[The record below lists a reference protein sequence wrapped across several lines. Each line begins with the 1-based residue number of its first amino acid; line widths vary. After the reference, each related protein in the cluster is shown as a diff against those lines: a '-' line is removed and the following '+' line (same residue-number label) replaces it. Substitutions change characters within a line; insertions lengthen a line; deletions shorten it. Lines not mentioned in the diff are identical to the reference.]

1 MLAAMPQEFIMR
13 PFLKRT
19 SSLIALAC
27 CASLAQLPCASAAG
41 LEINIGY
48 LDYRPDPG
56 PLLSNVIP
64 EPEDAG
70 LRGAE
75 LAITDSNTTGRFLKH
90 SYSLQAIQND
100 SPEELLEQARRLH
113 GEGLRLFIINA
124 PADTLQQV
132 SRLLPDSLIFNTGSA
147 ADELRTQTCLPNVLH
162 TLPSRSMLADAL
174 AQFLSVRRWNRW
186 LLIVGPTEDDQAY
199 AQALRRAAKR
209 FGHKIVEEKAWSFD
223 NDQRRSA
230 QAEMPLFTQARE
242 YDVVVVA
249 DERGDF
255 GEYVPYHTWLPRPV
269 VGTQGMTPT
278 GWHKT
283 VETYGAAQLQK
294 RFESHAKRWM
304 NDRDFAAWIA
314 VRSVAAAVTR
324 LGESDAGPIRTLS
337 LSEELPLDGFKG
349 RKLTF
354 RPWSGQLRQPIP
366 LVHPRGLVST
376 SPQDGFLH
384 PTSELDTLGFD
395 APESKCR
402 LSEVTP

>member
-1 MLAAMPQEFIMR
+1 MFTSCLRAVCLVAIAACM
-13 PFLKRT
+13 
-19 SSLIALAC
+19 
-27 CASLAQLPCASAAG
+27 AQASAAPSAPV
-41 LEINIGY
+41 LEVKIAY
-48 LDYRPDPG
+48 LGFRPDPG

-75 LAITDSNTTGRFLKH
+75 LAIADSNSTGRFLNH
-90 SYSLQAIQND
+90 RYSLQSHTAD
-100 SPEELLEQARRLH
+100 TEEQMLKAARELH
-113 GEGLRLFIINA
+113 ADGLRLFVVNA
-124 PADTLQQV
+124 PGATLQQL
-132 SRLLPDSLIFNTGSA
+132 SEEMPDSLLINAGSA
-147 ADELRTQTCLPNVLH
+147 NDELRTASCLANVLH

-174 AQFLSVRRWNRW
+174 GQFLAARRWNRW
-186 LLIVGPTEDDQAY
+186 LLISGPTEGDQAY
-199 AQALRRAAKR
+199 AAAIKRAAKR
-209 FGHKIVEEKAWSFD
+209 FGHRIIEEKPWSFD

-230 QAEMPLFTQARE
+230 QAEMPVFTQAAD

-269 VGTQGMTPT
+269 VGTQGLTPT

-294 RFESHAKRWM
+294 RFETHANRWM
-304 NDRDFAAWIA
+304 NDRDFAAWIG
-314 VRSVAAAVTR
+314 VRSLATAITK
-324 LGESDAGPIRTLS
+324 LGITDARAIRRLS
-337 LSEELPLDGFKG
+337 LSETLPVDGFKG

-354 RPWSGQLRQPIP
+354 RPWNGELRQPIP
-366 LVHPRGLVST
+366 LVHPRGLVSN

-395 APESKCR
+395 RPESSCR
-402 LSEVTP
+402 LSDST

>member
-1 MLAAMPQEFIMR
+1 MFTSCQRAVCLVAIAACM
-13 PFLKRT
+13 
-19 SSLIALAC
+19 
-27 CASLAQLPCASAAG
+27 AQASAAPSAPV
-41 LEINIGY
+41 LEVKIAY
-48 LDYRPDPG
+48 LGFRPDPG

-75 LAITDSNTTGRFLKH
+75 LAIADSNSTGRFLNH
-90 SYSLQAIQND
+90 RYSLQSHTADTDEQMLKAAR
-100 SPEELLEQARRLH
+100 ELHAD
-113 GEGLRLFIINA
+113 GLRLFVVNA
-124 PADTLQQV
+124 PDATLQQL
-132 SRLLPDSLIFNTGSA
+132 SEAMPDSLLINAGSA
-147 ADELRTQTCLPNVLH
+147 NDELRTASCLANVLH

-174 AQFLSVRRWNRW
+174 GQFLAARRWNRW
-186 LLIVGPTEDDQAY
+186 LLISGPTEGDQAY
-199 AQALRRAAKR
+199 AAAIKRAAKR
-209 FGHKIVEEKAWSFD
+209 FGHRIIEEKPWSFD

-230 QAEMPLFTQARE
+230 QAEMPVFTQAAD

-269 VGTQGMTPT
+269 VGTQGLTPT

-294 RFESHAKRWM
+294 RFETHANRWM
-304 NDRDFAAWIA
+304 NDRDFAAWIG
-314 VRSVAAAVTR
+314 VRSLATAITK
-324 LGESDAGPIRTLS
+324 LGITDARAIRRLS
-337 LSEELPLDGFKG
+337 LSETLPVDGFKG

-354 RPWSGQLRQPIP
+354 RPWNGQLRQPIP
-366 LVHPRGLVST
+366 LVHPRGLVSN

-395 APESKCR
+395 RPESSCR
-402 LSEVTP
+402 LSDST

>member
-1 MLAAMPQEFIMR
+1 M
-13 PFLKRT
+13 
-19 SSLIALAC
+19 
-27 CASLAQLPCASAAG
+27 AQASAAPSAPV
-41 LEINIGY
+41 LEVKIAY
-48 LDYRPDPG
+48 LGFRPDPG

-75 LAITDSNTTGRFLKH
+75 LAIADSNSTGRFLNH
-90 SYSLQAIQND
+90 RYSLQSHTAD
-100 SPEELLEQARRLH
+100 TEEQMLKAARELH
-113 GEGLRLFIINA
+113 ADGLRLFVVNA
-124 PADTLQQV
+124 PDATLQQL
-132 SRLLPDSLIFNTGSA
+132 SEAMPDSLLINAGSA
-147 ADELRTQTCLPNVLH
+147 NDELRTASCLANVLH

-174 AQFLSVRRWNRW
+174 GQFLAARRWNRW
-186 LLIVGPTEDDQAY
+186 LLISGPTEGDQAY
-199 AQALRRAAKR
+199 AVAIKRAAKR
-209 FGHKIVEEKAWSFD
+209 FGHRIIEEKPWSFD

-230 QAEMPLFTQARE
+230 QAEMPVFTQAAD

-269 VGTQGMTPT
+269 VGTQGLTPT

-294 RFESHAKRWM
+294 RFETHANRWM
-304 NDRDFAAWIA
+304 NDRDFAAWIG
-314 VRSVAAAVTR
+314 VRSLATAITK
-324 LGESDAGPIRTLS
+324 LGITDARAIRRLS
-337 LSEELPLDGFKG
+337 LSETLPVDGFKG

-354 RPWSGQLRQPIP
+354 RPWNGQLRQPIP
-366 LVHPRGLVST
+366 LVHPRGLVSN

-395 APESKCR
+395 RPESSCR
-402 LSEVTP
+402 LSDST